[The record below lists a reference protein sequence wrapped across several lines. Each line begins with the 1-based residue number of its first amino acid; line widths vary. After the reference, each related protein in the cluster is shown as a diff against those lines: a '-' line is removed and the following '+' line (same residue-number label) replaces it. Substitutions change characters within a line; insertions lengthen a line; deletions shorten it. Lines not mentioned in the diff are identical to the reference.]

1 MSGAVLRDGHS
12 AAVASVW
19 DKAKPIYV
27 ALLLA
32 ILTWIALQALGRLT
46 HVLLILFVS
55 ILFAA
60 ALTGPVRLLERRRV
74 PRAISVIL
82 IYLVSLLLVVG
93 LLWFVTPP
101 LFDQVASLGDR
112 APEYAERYDR
122 LQEAY
127 EEIRANYG
135 SLPPFDVQVERLG
148 NAILERA
155 GQRALE
161 LPGALFALFLDALS
175 VFVISLL
182 LVTNR
187 ERILGFTLTL
197 VHPDDRKFVG
207 GLLEK
212 MWTRVGAYLR
222 AKLIVM
228 TIVGALTYVALLVI
242 GVPFALVLAIIVA
255 LGETIPRAGP
265 WLARIPLLGIAALEG
280 LATFGLVFAASVVI
294 ENGKG
299 YFISPYVEG
308 DQLDIH
314 PLLVFVAVLVGATL
328 GGFAGAFVAVPL
340 AAIVDLFVA
349 RSSSRGGSERSR
361 SRPTADGS
369 TIERQVV
376 APSTRTGVPMSAPA
390 SQRAAQI
397 SPPTR
402 TWPSGRQAVITTPRT
417 PDQRLGA
424 DLNVA
429 ALAVPEPEQDLPDL
443 EDERPDDDEN
453 VPRPVEDEEGEQE
466 RDDERHGLVVTACPA
481 RAQWPRRVVAR
492 KDAGSVRTSNVRA
505 RLRTWR
511 AAALRAPVGARWAGG
526 GHWALLGGG
535 CGGRA

>member
-1 MSGAVLRDGHS
+1 MQP
-12 AAVASVW
+12 VW

-60 ALTGPVRLLERRRV
+60 ALTGPVRLLERWRV
-74 PRAISVIL
+74 PRAVSVIL
-82 IYLVSLLLVVG
+82 IYVVSLLLVVG

-101 LFDQVASLGDR
+101 LFDQVANFGDR

-122 LQEAY
+122 AAGGVRGDPLELRQPAALRRPG
-127 EEIRANYG
+127 RAAR
-135 SLPPFDVQVERLG
+135 ERDP
-148 NAILERA
+148 RA
-155 GQRALE
+155 GRQRALD
-161 LPGALFALFLDALS
+161 LPSALFALFLDALS

-212 MWTRVGAYLR
+212 MWSRVGAYLR

-228 TIVGALTYVALLVI
+228 AIVGALTYVVLLAI

-255 LGETIPRAGP
+255 LGEVIPRAGP

-280 LATFGLVFAASVVI
+280 LATFGLVFAASIVI

-314 PLLVFVAVLVGATL
+314 PLLVFVSVLVGATL
-328 GGFAGAFVAVPL
+328 GGLRGRLRRRAARRDRRPLRPRGRRAVAK
-340 AAIVDLFVA
+340 ARHRGVDL
-349 RSSSRGGSERSR
+349 GGRRVDDE
-361 SRPTADGS
+361 G
-369 TIERQVV
+369 QVV
-376 APSTRTGVPMSAPA
+376 
-390 SQRAAQI
+390 
-397 SPPTR
+397 PPHD
-402 TWPSGRQAVITTPRT
+402 P
-417 PDQRLGA
+417 
-424 DLNVA
+424 
-429 ALAVPEPEQDLPDL
+429 
-443 EDERPDDDEN
+443 
-453 VPRPVEDEEGEQE
+453 
-466 RDDERHGLVVTACPA
+466 H
-481 RAQWPRRVVAR
+481 RRS
-492 KDAGSVRTSNVRA
+492 D
-505 RLRTWR
+505 
-511 AAALRAPVGARWAGG
+511 VGARPRSAPPRSRRRP
-526 GHWALLGGG
+526 AP
-535 CGGRA
+535 GRAAGTP